1 MAWIEMIPEEEATG
15 RLKELYAKYTESWGG
30 VDNIMKI
37 HSLNAKSMKT
47 HFDLYAHLMRG
58 RSDLT
63 RAQREMI
70 AIVVSVVNRC
80 HY

>member
-1 MAWIEMIPEEEATG
+1 MAWIKMILEGEATG
-15 RLKELYAKYTESWGG
+15 RLKELYDKYTEPWGG

-37 HSLNAKSMKT
+37 HSLNVKSMKT

-63 RAQREMI
+63 RVQREMI
-70 AIVVSVVNRC
+70 AVVVSAVNRC

>member
-1 MAWIEMIPEEEATG
+1 MAWIEMVPEEDATG

-37 HSLNAKSMKT
+37 HSLNARSMKT
-47 HFDLYAHLMRG
+47 HFDFYSHLMRG
-58 RSDLT
+58 RSALT
-63 RAQREMI
+63 RVQREMI
-70 AIVVSVVNRC
+70 AIVVSAINRC